1 MINHEKLTAK
11 LEFMLRNQIELEVE
25 HKILPSWNN
34 GYKAA
39 IEDVLHYLEHGEDD

>member
-1 MINHEKLTAK
+1 MIDYEKLTAK

-25 HKILPSWNN
+25 HRVLPPWNK

-39 IEDVLHYLEHGEDD
+39 VEDVLHYLEHGDE